1 MKSLSDTRWESHINA
16 VSALKTG
23 LKGIYSALK
32 EVVELEKDALTRIKA
47 ESLASKLDNFEF
59 ICGLIIWQDVLTE
72 INCTSKLLQSQS
84 MDVKSAASVL
94 KQTTEFLIFRN
105 SEVSFEK
112 YISQAK
118 LCAIDADLTDDFSP
132 EVENRIRKRT
142 LFFGEETEVP
152 ESINPKMK
160 FKKKFFDVLFT
171 IAIASM
177 KERFESFSSVMKPF
191 ELLYD
196 IKKCDEMENNELFD
210 KCKLLETALT
220 YKESKDLESN
230 ELQIELKLLSRKIE
244 DDTNPE
250 NILKWIYNNN
260 VEELFPNALIALRVL
275 LTFSC

>member
-142 LFFGEETEVP
+142 LF
-152 ESINPKMK
+152 
-160 FKKKFFDVLFT
+160 L
-171 IAIASM
+171 
-177 KERFESFSSVMKPF
+177 ERRQKYPSP
-191 ELLYD
+191 L
-196 IKKCDEMENNELFD
+196 
-210 KCKLLETALT
+210 
-220 YKESKDLESN
+220 
-230 ELQIELKLLSRKIE
+230 
-244 DDTNPE
+244 
-250 NILKWIYNNN
+250 ILK
-260 VEELFPNALIALRVL
+260 
-275 LTFSC
+275 